1 MIGCAGSGTRRT
13 CPPRGEPPRRSRR
26 PAAGNPRTRAL
37 KERMHARHG
46 RLRVRRDSSLRHDR
60 GDGLE
65 AQVSRLGGGLGSR
78 PRSELFPST
87 ADRTSA
93 FRSDRRTYLPVGTA
107 PVRNASLAGCT
118 VPLPTS
124 MLRKHEREEVI
135 GCGSRTTGSAGAHGA
150 AVGPRSSSQ
159 PAPDGSRHSRR
170 ARKERIDAEGVLFA
184 GESGRPRHGGRR
196 RLEAAV
202 SLYHRFHPEAPRV
215 TGGLS
220 VLRASYRGAAP
231 A

>member
-1 MIGCAGSGTRRT
+1 VIGCAGSGTRRT

-46 RLRVRRDSSLRHDR
+46 QLRVRRDRSLRHDR

-65 AQVSRLGGGLGSR
+65 AQVSRLMGGLGSR
-78 PRSELFPST
+78 PRSEPFPST
-87 ADRTSA
+87 ADRPSA
-93 FRSDRRTYLPVGTA
+93 FRSERRTYFPVGTA
-107 PVRNASLAGCT
+107 PVTNASLARCT

-135 GCGSRTTGSAGAHGA
+135 GCGSTKTGSTGAHGA
-150 AVGPRSSSQ
+150 AVGRRSSSQ

-184 GESGRPRHGGRR
+184 GESGRTRHGGRR

-202 SLYHRFHPEAPRV
+202 STNHLFHLEAPRV

-220 VLRASYRGAAP
+220 VLRASHRRAAR